1 MSKPFHQVL
10 ELISLIPEVII
21 DAEEWNLDQLTEIA
35 NLANVSNT
43 KIILKNAKKIN
54 YSELKR
60 VLKIKDST
68 AENINIVLEL

>member
-21 DAEEWNLDQLTEIA
+21 DADEWSLDQLTEIA
-35 NLANVSNT
+35 NVANVSRT
-43 KIILKNAKKIN
+43 KVILKNAKKLN
-54 YSELKR
+54 YSELKQ

-68 AENINIVLEL
+68 AENVNIVLEL